1 MISDRKPFG
10 QRAAVPAE
18 NVAEVLKLKRSH
30 MVVIAAAGL
39 VAVATGFALSRPE
52 APVVQERTA
61 ATPAAETAGS
71 GNQSQQSTG
80 SRIPLIIPIPI
91 PSASSA
97 VTPGMAQPS
106 AQNAA
111 QRGGFGE
118 TARSMSGS
126 SGHVSASG

>member
-1 MISDRKPFG
+1 MNSARRAFG

-18 NVAEVLKLKRSH
+18 SSGEVLKLKRSH

-39 VAVATGFALSRPE
+39 AAVATGFALSRPE
-52 APVVQERTA
+52 APTAQERTA
-61 ATPAAETAGS
+61 ATPAETSGS
-71 GNQSQQSTG
+71 GSSSQQSTS

-97 VTPGMAQPS
+97 ATPGMTQPS
-106 AQNAA
+106 AQNTV

-118 TARSMSGS
+118 TARSMSSS